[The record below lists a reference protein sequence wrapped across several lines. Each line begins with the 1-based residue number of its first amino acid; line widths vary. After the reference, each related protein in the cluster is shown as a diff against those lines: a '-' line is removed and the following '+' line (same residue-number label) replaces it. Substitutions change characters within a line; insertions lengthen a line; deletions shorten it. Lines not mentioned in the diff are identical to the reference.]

1 MTLKIFCLQSVNDKF
16 CRPKPVASVVTV
28 CNQKEN
34 KNYFL
39 SGSTLVKPNGIMK
52 YMLPDAD
59 TDDPQP
65 MGDPSKTELS
75 DEDQEK
81 FSEKRGEA
89 LSAFSEGE
97 WQKAIDLVRIFVNL
111 TRGFL
116 LAVAMPN

>member
-1 MTLKIFCLQSVNDKF
+1 MFWIIGAPSPNIKMKLI
-16 CRPKPVASVVTV
+16 
-28 CNQKEN
+28 
-34 KNYFL
+34 L
-39 SGSTLVKPNGIMK
+39 S
-52 YMLPDAD
+52 DAD